1 MMDIVFEI
9 TSFFINILAMMNL
22 WLILSLLFGCDMKMA
37 PRNLAIASGI
47 FFFVYWI
54 SFCISNNDGLIMF
67 TVMFVYNVVVTLV
80 LTNKKRI
87 KVLLLELPAL
97 LVYLQFGIFMD
108 LFERICGLDRYQIGP
123 EQLSPS
129 DFVTDAVL
137 FTILVMLGRTKVAKA
152 KSIQLTIGEGVMLT
166 LFCFFSPL
174 IVGGLEWFEGVVH
187 EGIYKLAWI
196 SFMIILNVAVIYA
209 IVHRKMAAYYRQLS
223 ENYKK
228 EFEAEYS
235 FFRDYREQ
243 QEDTVKF
250 RHDWKNHMLLLQE
263 MLEKGEYG
271 KAESYFKDLT
281 ADTSK
286 SVYKIATGNELM
298 DMILSMKMTALEEN
312 EITLQCKGGLSEF
325 NFMSYVDGCILLSNL
340 IDNAIEANVKVSGL
354 HYILLTAKKTEGLFY
369 LEIRNPMEGS
379 LQQEDGRIL
388 TTKAV
393 KEDHGIGL
401 QNVYDIIKKYNGEYY
416 IMTQNQEYV
425 IQMVFTIQSGIR

>member
-1 MMDIVFEI
+1 MMDIVLEI
-9 TSFFINILAMMNL
+9 ASLLMNMFAML
-22 WLILSLLFGCDMKMA
+22 DIWLILSLLFGCDMRVT
-37 PRNLAIASGI
+37 PRNLVIASGI
-47 FFFVYWI
+47 FLLVD
-54 SFCISNNDGLIMF
+54 CISLYIFNEGAAIVTAVIF
-67 TVMFVYNVVVTLV
+67 AYNVLVTLI
-80 LTNKKRI
+80 LTNKNRI
-87 KVLLLELPAL
+87 KTLLLEIPAL
-97 LVYLQFGIFMD
+97 LVYMQFSMFFELLGRIF
-108 LFERICGLDRYQIGP
+108 GLNNYHIGA
-123 EQLSPS
+123 EQLTPL
-129 DFVTDAVL
+129 DFATDALLFVVL
-137 FTILVMLGRTKVAKA
+137 VLLGRTKVAKA

-228 EFEAEYS
+228 EFETEYS

-340 IDNAIEANVKVSGL
+340 IDNAIEANVKVSGP